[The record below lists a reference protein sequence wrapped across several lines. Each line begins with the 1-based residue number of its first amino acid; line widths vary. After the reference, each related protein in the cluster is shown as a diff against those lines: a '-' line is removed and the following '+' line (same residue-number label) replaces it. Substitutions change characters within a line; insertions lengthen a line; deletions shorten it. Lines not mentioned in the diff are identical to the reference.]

1 LGTAMPASAAA
12 RITEVPF
19 ATVTGFPST
28 VSETGTPILIG
39 VPKSPSFSRISFM
52 FKLRFANRRIWMI
65 AEWQQGFRVVPDSPA
80 QDIRLSGTAE

>member
-1 LGTAMPASAAA
+1 
-12 RITEVPF
+12 
-19 ATVTGFPST
+19 
-28 VSETGTPILIG
+28 LIG